1 MAEDNEK
8 SARRPSRIDGRAEL
22 DSRGVAQLVEI
33 GRLLEEITW
42 PRNEAGLPTRHSP
55 ERETELRNQIYTAE
69 NIFEPYIYRPF
80 NSELRRL
87 LGVVGQQAVDI
98 VAVRVVAYTAFCC
111 LLSYNSTPNV
121 GQVAKAI
128 SLGVLHDGLEGR
140 RIIYEL
146 IQKGTLVYTEGHC
159 ERGEVGLGQRL
170 KSFLNGDRRAPIIF
184 DKNTF
189 QQACESTNSPIKTSK
204 TAPSASYI
212 QPSHQVQTDINSIRD
227 AQPSVAKNIYRL
239 MEPYVIRQ
247 SIALS
252 LRRYCCRLAIHL
264 ERKRQIEAGH
274 PVRSQNEAILIFGNS
289 GCGKSH
295 IISTTAKVLSL
306 PLATTSAADL
316 TAEGYCGLS
325 VSDTVRHLMRVSGND
340 RSKPLVGLLHTDEI
354 DKKASRSN
362 GDGQLEPYSTPVL
375 HGFLNLMEGG
385 QYQVGGRRSMEGA
398 STAVSMAGVGFIFS
412 GAFVGLDELVA
423 KSKRLSGGI
432 GFGSTVESKSA
443 MAELREGLISFG
455 LLEEFVNR
463 LTCIV
468 RLPTPSISDLEE
480 IAVAPKGVISAY
492 NELTSW
498 FGISASFTSSA
509 IRQMAEWAYESKS
522 LARGLKLLVSYLAE
536 EAIYD
541 GSRKALNFDGD
552 DIRRAIASMATAS
565 V

>member
-33 GRLLEEITW
+33 GRLLDEFAW

-69 NIFEPYIYRPF
+69 NDFEPYIYRSF

-170 KSFLNGDRRAPIIF
+170 KSFLNGDKRAPLIF
-184 DKNTF
+184 DKSTF
-189 QQACESTNSPIKTSK
+189 QQASESSIPPTRTTKKTLSA
-204 TAPSASYI
+204 TSIPPSNQA
-212 QPSHQVQTDINSIRD
+212 QTDINSIGE
-227 AQPSVAKNIYRL
+227 AQQSVAKNIFRL
-239 MEPYVIRQ
+239 MEPYVIGK
-247 SIALS
+247 SIAPS

-264 ERKRQIEAGH
+264 ERKRQIEAGQ
-274 PVRSQNEAILIFGNS
+274 PVRSQNEAILILGNS
-289 GCGKSH
+289 GSGKSH
-295 IISTTAKVLSL
+295 IIATTAKVLSL
-306 PLATTSAADL
+306 PVATTSAADL

-325 VSDTVRHLMRVSGND
+325 VSDTVRNLMRISGND

-354 DKKASRSN
+354 DKKASRSK
-362 GDGQLEPYSTPVL
+362 GDGLIEPYSAPVL
-375 HGFLNLMEGG
+375 HGFMTLMEGG
-385 QYQVGGRRSMEGA
+385 QYQVGGRRSMEGT

-412 GAFVGLDELVA
+412 GAFVGLDELLA

-432 GFGSTVESKSA
+432 GFGSTVENKSE
-443 MAELREGLISFG
+443 MAELRDGLISFG
-455 LLEEFVNR
+455 MLEEFINR

-468 RLPTPSISDLEE
+468 RLPTPSIADLEE

-492 NELTSW
+492 NELMSG
-498 FGISASFTSSA
+498 FGITTSFNPSA
-509 IRQMAEWAYESKS
+509 IRQMSEWAYESKS

-536 EAIYD
+536 EAIFD

-552 DIRRAIASMATAS
+552 DIRRAITSMATAS